1 MYGCCNKK
9 ASEPSKKS
17 NESFH
22 KKLVSDLKS
31 SIFCGV
37 KGFLTFSLASSS
49 YLEYS
54 FLAKQRQ
61 NSNQYKALKKGA
73 AFAMKKNIIPF
84 LEMIAIVPVACIL
97 SNGLLQCVLM
107 CLALMITVCFLVR
120 TFGLRERLLERFTGY
135 SKEDVKNQY
144 SQDSIK
150 FPVFNKERKHIGYN
164 SPDSG
169 QLLSEEKNNNL
180 PYLSAFLI
188 LPIKILQSCI
198 MLSLAFVNL
207 LEAIPSLLV
216 DAVYDRTFSS
226 TQNYVQKFGLLSYG
240 SLRNVMLVNIIPMTK
255 FDEAVA
261 EFIGTPKATCCGV

>member
-1 MYGCCNKK
+1 MSGCCNKK

-22 KKLVSDLKS
+22 KKLVNNLKS

-54 FLAKQRQ
+54 FLAKQEQ
-61 NSNQYKALKKGA
+61 NSNQYKELKKGA
-73 AFAMKKNIIPF
+73 AFAMKRNLIPF
-84 LEMIAIVPVACIL
+84 LEMIAIVPIACIL
-97 SNGLLQCVLM
+97 SNSFLQCALI
-107 CLALMITVCFLVR
+107 CSALMITTCFLVR

-135 SKEDVKNQY
+135 SKEDIKKQY

-169 QLLSEEKNNNL
+169 QLLSEEKNSL
-180 PYLSAFLI
+180 PYFAMLLI

-207 LEAIPSLLV
+207 LEALPSLLV

-226 TQNYVQKFGLLSYG
+226 TQSYVQKFGLLFHA
-240 SLRNVMLVNIIPMTK
+240 IIPATR
-255 FDEAVA
+255 FDEAIA
-261 EFIGTPKATCCGV
+261 EFIGKPQGACCGA

>member
-1 MYGCCNKK
+1 MHSCCSSKEK

-37 KGFLTFSLASSS
+37 KGFLTFSLASLS

-54 FLAKQRQ
+54 FLAKQGQ
-61 NSNQYKALKKGA
+61 NNNQYGELKKGA

-97 SNGLLQCVLM
+97 SNSLLQCVLI
-107 CLALMITVCFLVR
+107 CSALMVTTCFLVR
-120 TFGLRERLLERFTGY
+120 TFGLRERLLEKFTGY
-135 SKEDVKNQY
+135 SKEDVKKQY

-150 FPVFNKERKHIGYN
+150 FPVFNKERKRIGYN

-169 QLLSEEKNNNL
+169 QLLSEEKNGL
-180 PYLSAFLI
+180 PYLAAFLV

-198 MLSLAFVNL
+198 MLSLALVNL
-207 LEAIPSLLV
+207 LEAILSLLV

-226 TQNYVQKFGLLSYG
+226 TQSYVQKFGLLSYG
-240 SLRNVMLVNIIPMTK
+240 SLRNVIPVTK

-261 EFIGTPKATCCGV
+261 ESIGTPKAACCGA